1 MRSHLS
7 QGKTLTALAAALF
20 TSMSF
25 AALPTGTL
33 EFITPSGTVRAN
45 EQIDVWMRFTLDAG
59 SAPLVFSTDPT
70 TGLLTG
76 FDPADL
82 PKQGIYWDAELGQN
96 VTADFAQITSAALNT
111 VFWCTDTFTGGCNR
125 NNTNY
130 SFDFFTSS
138 QPGKP
143 SLNFVSSFSLAP
155 GQSTDYV
162 FGQFNPVAAGA
173 AAGTYKLYGTGLFLY
188 FMGTD
193 AAGHVMMYDN
203 FSSSDSTSTL
213 LGRTC
218 AAVDTDACAFTR
230 TVVAVPEPSTY
241 LLMALGL
248 AAIGALKRR
257 ITAADQA

>member
-33 EFITPSGTVRAN
+33 EFITPSGEVGAN
-45 EQIDVWMRFTLDAG
+45 EQIDVWVRFTLDAG

-76 FDPADL
+76 FDPAAL

-96 VTADFAQITSAALNT
+96 VTADFAQITAASLNT
-111 VFWCTDTFTGGCNR
+111 VFWCSDTFSGGCNG
-125 NNTNY
+125 NTTNY
-130 SFDFFTSS
+130 RFEFFTNS

-143 SLNFVSSFSLAP
+143 SINFLSSFNLAP

-162 FGQFNPVAAGA
+162 FGQYNPAPGGA
-173 AAGTYKLYGTGLFLY
+173 APGTYSLYGSGLFLY
-188 FMGTD
+188 FTGFD
-193 AAGHVMMYDN
+193 AAGHALSYDN
-203 FSSSDSTSTL
+203 FWDAEGSTV

-218 AAVDTDACAFTR
+218 PAGDSPACAFTR

-241 LLMALGL
+241 LLMALGI